1 MKAPPVPLDPVELT
15 RRLIRAP
22 SVTPEDAGALDV
34 VEEAARHLGFAVT
47 RLPFG
52 GDGRPTIDN
61 LYARRGNGGPCLA
74 FAGHTDVVPPG
85 DTQAWSH
92 DPFAAQVT
100 DDRLYGRGAVDM
112 KGAIAC
118 FLAAV
123 SRVGEAGPDL
133 ALIITGDEEG
143 PATDGTVR
151 MVAWLKAKGE
161 RIDHCL
167 VGEPTNPSAMGEM
180 VKIGRRGSL
189 NVTLTARGRQGHVAY
204 PHRADNPIPTLMA
217 VLSRLDALELDQG
230 SDHFDPSSLQITSVD
245 VGNPA
250 TNVIPARAQARFNI
264 RFNDRHTAARLTSRI
279 EEICGETGGGR
290 VSVEA
295 RSSGEAFVTAPGPF
309 TDLVVDA
316 IRKEIGQTPE
326 LSTSGGTSD
335 ARFLKDLCPVVE
347 FGLVG
352 QTMHQV
358 DEHVAVADLEKL
370 TAIYE
375 WVIRRYG

>member
-1 MKAPPVPLDPVELT
+1 MPLDPVELT